1 MVRRKI
7 IKKLLTF
14 ISIKSILKKTYE
26 STNYKKRKE
35 TGSMIKLRNLAV
47 RTLTVYFI
55 GTASDIHRS
64 MGEYW
69 GLYNMMRSYNI

>member
-7 IKKLLTF
+7 KKKLLTF

-35 TGSMIKLRNLAV
+35 TDSMIKLSNFVV
-47 RTLTVYFI
+47 RTLTVYVI
-55 GTASDIHRS
+55 GTASDIHTA
-64 MGEYW
+64 
-69 GLYNMMRSYNI
+69 

>member
-35 TGSMIKLRNLAV
+35 TDSMIKLRNLAV
-47 RTLTVYFI
+47 RTLTVYVI
-55 GTASDIHRS
+55 GTASDIHTA
-64 MGEYW
+64 
-69 GLYNMMRSYNI
+69 

>member
-35 TGSMIKLRNLAV
+35 TDSMIKLSNLV
-47 RTLTVYFI
+47 MRTLYVI
-55 GTASDIHRS
+55 GTASDIHTA
-64 MGEYW
+64 
-69 GLYNMMRSYNI
+69 

>member
-35 TGSMIKLRNLAV
+35 TDSMIKLRNLAV

-55 GTASDIHRS
+55 GTASDIHTA
-64 MGEYW
+64 
-69 GLYNMMRSYNI
+69 

>member
-14 ISIKSILKKTYE
+14 ISIKSILRKTYE

-35 TGSMIKLRNLAV
+35 TDSMIKLSNLVV
-47 RTLTVYFI
+47 RTLYVI
-55 GTASDIHRS
+55 GTASDIHTALEHKMS
-64 MGEYW
+64 IE
-69 GLYNMMRSYNI
+69 

>member
-35 TGSMIKLRNLAV
+35 TDSMIKLRNLLV
-47 RTLTVYFI
+47 RTLYVI
-55 GTASDIHRS
+55 GTASDIHTA
-64 MGEYW
+64 
-69 GLYNMMRSYNI
+69 

>member
-14 ISIKSILKKTYE
+14 ISIKSILKKTYA

-35 TGSMIKLRNLAV
+35 TDSMIKLSNLVV
-47 RTLTVYFI
+47 RTLYVI
-55 GTASDIHRS
+55 GTASDIHTA
-64 MGEYW
+64 
-69 GLYNMMRSYNI
+69 

>member
-14 ISIKSILKKTYE
+14 ISIKSILKKAYE

-35 TGSMIKLRNLAV
+35 TDSMIKLSNLVV
-47 RTLTVYFI
+47 RTLYVI
-55 GTASDIHRS
+55 GTASDIHTA
-64 MGEYW
+64 
-69 GLYNMMRSYNI
+69 

>member
-26 STNYKKRKE
+26 STNYKRKE
-35 TGSMIKLRNLAV
+35 TDSMIKLSNFVV
-47 RTLTVYFI
+47 RTLTVYVI
-55 GTASDIHRS
+55 GTASDIHTA
-64 MGEYW
+64 
-69 GLYNMMRSYNI
+69 

>member
-14 ISIKSILKKTYE
+14 ISIKSNLKKTYE

-35 TGSMIKLRNLAV
+35 TDSMIKLSNLVV
-47 RTLTVYFI
+47 RTLYVI
-55 GTASDIHRS
+55 GTASDIHTA
-64 MGEYW
+64 
-69 GLYNMMRSYNI
+69 